1 MAAHPAMEGGALLD
15 QVEVGSEWVVV
26 EAEEENWEAE
36 AMVAALKVVAGGTG
50 MVGAAAGAVAEAN
63 ARRTIRR

>member
-1 MAAHPAMEGGALLD
+1 MD

-50 MVGAAAGAVAEAN
+50 MVGAGGWRVDGGG
-63 ARRTIRR
+63 

>member
-1 MAAHPAMEGGALLD
+1 MD

-36 AMVAALKVVAGGTG
+36 AMVAALEVVAGGTG
-50 MVGAAAGAVAEAN
+50 MVGAAAEAVAEAN
-63 ARRTIRR
+63 SQRTTRR